1 MTVHSIR
8 LCARANLVDLSQMQ
22 PRRAQRIA
30 CKINL
35 NTEGDNTKS
44 VMAAKRLLER
54 NDVVALVG
62 PR

>member
-1 MTVHSIR
+1 
-8 LCARANLVDLSQMQ
+8 MQ

-30 CKINL
+30 RKINL

-44 VMAAKRLLER
+44 VMAAKRLLEQ